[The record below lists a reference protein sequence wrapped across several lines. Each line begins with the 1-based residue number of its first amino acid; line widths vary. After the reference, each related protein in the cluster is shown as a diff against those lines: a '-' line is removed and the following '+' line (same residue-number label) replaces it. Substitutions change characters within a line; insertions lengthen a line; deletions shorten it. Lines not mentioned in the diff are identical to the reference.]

1 MLDFER
7 KKPQSLA
14 CIISKGR
21 SRSHNSFQL
30 FLNFIMSITSA
41 RGVMDLVLPGEL
53 DDYSIET
60 GMWHVCIGRKRRK
73 HEGLITAM

>member
-1 MLDFER
+1 MFDFER

-14 CIISKGR
+14 CILKGR
-21 SRSHNSFQL
+21 RSHNSFKL

-73 HEGLITAM
+73 DEGLIAAM